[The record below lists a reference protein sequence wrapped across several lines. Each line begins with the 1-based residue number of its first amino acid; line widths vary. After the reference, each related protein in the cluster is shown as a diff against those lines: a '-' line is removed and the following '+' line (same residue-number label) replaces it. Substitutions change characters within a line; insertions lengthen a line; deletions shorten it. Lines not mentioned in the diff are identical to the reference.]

1 MIDGAGNDVTRGQ
14 FTPGVKVRHKA
25 GAIRAFQIRAFTAQG
40 FRQQEVARL
49 GMEQGGGVK
58 LIKLEVRHPAA
69 SAPGH
74 RDTVSGGN
82 VRVRGVLIHLGGAA
96 RRQYHSLRPAGFH
109 LLFISVP
116 DPGAHHATRAGQANL
131 VRDNQV
137 NGIASLEN
145 PNIRMV
151 QRFTDQ
157 RGFHFFSGGIRC
169 VQDAAVAMAAF
180 ASQVVALFTV
190 GLNLSIE

>member
-1 MIDGAGNDVTRGQ
+1 M
-14 FTPGVKVRHKA
+14 
-25 GAIRAFQIRAFTAQG
+25 
-40 FRQQEVARL
+40 
-49 GMEQGGGVK
+49 K
-58 LIKLEVRHPAA
+58 LIKLEVCHPAA
-69 SAPGH
+69 CAPGH
-74 RDTVSGGN
+74 CDTVSGGN